1 MSITFVSI
9 LRPTSYDFTHAM
21 LYEGQ
26 DGRGMVV
33 RVYCVPGMD
42 AAELTRNAAE
52 LINYENGVWGK
63 YFN

>member
-1 MSITFVSI
+1 
-9 LRPTSYDFTHAM
+9 M

-33 RVYCVPGMD
+33 RVYCVPGGD
-42 AAELTRNAAE
+42 TAELM
-52 LINYENGVWGK
+52 NYENGVWGK